1 MKHFELMMNMSNF
14 DFLILE
20 SPRENNS
27 KDSPASQADSGVFS
41 IASSASPSKHD
52 GVLNTDVRSPDSPG
66 PSRVPA
72 LDNNAAQCKQKC
84 IYKILLQFHE
94 HYFSLNYN

>member
-1 MKHFELMMNMSNF
+1 MILL
-14 DFLILE
+14 DFHDFIILE

-66 PSRVPA
+66 ASRVPA

-84 IYKILLQFHE
+84 IENKIFSTIIKFILL
-94 HYFSLNYN
+94 